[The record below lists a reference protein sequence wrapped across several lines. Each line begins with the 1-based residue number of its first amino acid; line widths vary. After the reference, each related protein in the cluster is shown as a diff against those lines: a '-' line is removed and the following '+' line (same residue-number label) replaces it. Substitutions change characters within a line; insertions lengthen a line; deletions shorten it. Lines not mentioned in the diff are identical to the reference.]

1 MSKLIDKQLEAL
13 TGATIEPIDV
23 TELQKEADRTCVTV
37 RSYVTA
43 VEQSAE
49 EWLDVLNEVSSC
61 LEEFVMDE
69 QMQCLMKRLDKV
81 IDGVYELSRGTDA

>member
-13 TGATIEPIDV
+13 TGATIEPID
-23 TELQKEADRTCVTV
+23 TAWLITEADRTCVTV
-37 RSYVTA
+37 QNYVKS

-49 EWLDVLNEVSSC
+49 EWLDILNEVSSC

-69 QMQCLMKRLDKV
+69 QMQGLMKRLDKV
-81 IDGVYELSRGTDA
+81 IDGVYELARGTDA